1 MTFKRDP
8 QIFGTKI
15 TEVEFGADGAAVAF
29 GGGNTLPLYD
39 FDAPAAHRPL
49 VGIEFSDKGPDRSL
63 PELAAFYDG
72 AESLKDV
79 TARACA
85 APGADFVSLVL
96 ESADPN
102 GDDISS
108 ADAAALA
115 KEAAE
120 AAASAGKP
128 IVIQATGNVDKDGEL
143 IPKIAEALQG
153 MNALILSAKEE
164 NYKGIAVAAV
174 TAYGQKIGAE
184 SSVDINLAKQLNV
197 LIAQIGIK
205 QGDYVMNLGAAAA
218 GYGFEYVSS
227 TIERVKLA
235 ALSQNDDALQMPVIT
250 PVALDAWSVKESV
263 VSEEDFPEWGPREE
277 RGVQM
282 EISTAAAA
290 LAAGT
295 DAVILKHPASVK
307 TISEMIEKLA

>member
-1 MTFKRDP
+1 MAFKKDP
-8 QIFGTKI
+8 QVFGAKI
-15 TEVEFGADGAAVAF
+15 TEVAFGADGASAVF
-29 GGGNTLPLYD
+29 GGGNTLPLYS
-39 FDAPAAHRPL
+39 FDAETRHRPL

-63 PELAAFYDG
+63 PGLAEFYEG
-72 AESLKDV
+72 ADSLTDV
-79 TARACA
+79 AARACMA
-85 APGADFVSLVL
+85 QGADFVSLVL

-102 GDDISS
+102 GDDIPSE
-108 ADAAALA
+108 DAAALA
-115 KEAAE
+115 KEAAK
-120 AAASAGKP
+120 AAAGSGKP
-128 IVIQATGNVDKDGEL
+128 IVIQGTGNVDKDQEL

-153 MNALILSAKEE
+153 MSALLLSAKEE

-197 LIAQIGIK
+197 LIAQMGI
-205 QGDYVMNLGAAAA
+205 QPADYVMNLGTAAA
-218 GYGFEYVSS
+218 GYGFEYIAS

-250 PVALDAWSVKESV
+250 PVALDAWSVKEAV

-290 LAAGT
+290 LAAGS
-295 DAVILKHPASVK
+295 DAVILRHPASVK
-307 TISEMIEKLA
+307 TVSELVTALV

>member
-1 MTFKRDP
+1 MAFKKDP
-8 QIFGTKI
+8 QIFGAKI
-15 TEVEFGADGAAVAF
+15 TEVEFGADGASAVF
-29 GGGNTLPLYD
+29 GGGNTLPLYS
-39 FDAPAAHRPL
+39 FDAATEHRPL

-63 PELAAFYDG
+63 PELAAFYEG
-72 AESLKDV
+72 ADSLADI
-79 TARACA
+79 TGRACMA
-85 APGADFVSLVL
+85 EGADFVSLVL

-102 GDDISS
+102 GDNIPSE
-108 ADAAALA
+108 DAAALA

-120 AAASAGKP
+120 SAAASGKP
-128 IVIQATGNVDKDGEL
+128 IVIQGTGNVDKDQEL
-143 IPKIAEALQG
+143 VPKIAEALQG
-153 MNALILSAKEE
+153 MSALLLSAKEE
-164 NYKGIAVAAV
+164 NYKGVAVAAV

-197 LIAQIGIK
+197 LIAQMGIQPK
-205 QGDYVMNLGAAAA
+205 DYVMNLGTAAA
-218 GYGFEYVSS
+218 GYGFEYISS

-277 RGVQM
+277 RGIQM

-295 DAVILKHPASVK
+295 DAVILRHPASVK
-307 TISEMIEKLA
+307 TIAGLVSALA

>member
-1 MTFKRDP
+1 MA
-8 QIFGTKI
+8 Q
-15 TEVEFGADGAAVAF
+15 
-29 GGGNTLPLYD
+29 
-39 FDAPAAHRPL
+39 
-49 VGIEFSDKGPDRSL
+49 
-63 PELAAFYDG
+63 
-72 AESLKDV
+72 
-79 TARACA
+79 
-85 APGADFVSLVL
+85 GADFVSLVL

-102 GDDISS
+102 GDDIP
-108 ADAAALA
+108 AGDAAALA

-120 AAASAGKP
+120 AATAAGKP
-128 IVIQATGNVDKDGEL
+128 IVIQGTGNVDKDQEL

-153 MNALILSAKEE
+153 MNALLLSAKEE

-197 LIAQIGIK
+197 LIAQMGINS
-205 QGDYVMNLGAAAA
+205 DNYVMNLGTAAA
-218 GYGFEYVSS
+218 GYGFEYISS

-277 RGVQM
+277 RGIEM

-290 LAAGT
+290 LAAGS
-295 DAVILKHPASVK
+295 DAVILRHPASVK
-307 TISEMIEKLA
+307 TISELVSALA

>member
-1 MTFKRDP
+1 MAFKKDP
-8 QIFGTKI
+8 QIFGAKI
-15 TEVEFGADGAAVAF
+15 TEVEFGAEGASAVF
-29 GGGNTLPLYD
+29 GGGNTLPLYS
-39 FDAPAAHRPL
+39 FDATTKHRPL

-72 AESLKDV
+72 AESLTDI
-79 TARACA
+79 TERACMA
-85 APGADFVSLVL
+85 QGADFVSIVL

-102 GDDISS
+102 GDNIPS

-115 KEAAE
+115 KEAAKA
-120 AAASAGKP
+120 AAASGKP
-128 IVIQATGNVDKDGEL
+128 IVIQGTGNVDKDQEL
-143 IPKIAEALQG
+143 VPKIAEALQG
-153 MNALILSAKEE
+153 MSALLLSAKEE

-197 LIAQIGIK
+197 LIMQMGIDSA
-205 QGDYVMNLGAAAA
+205 DYVMNLGTAAA
-218 GYGFEYVSS
+218 GYGFEYISS

-235 ALSQNDDALQMPVIT
+235 ALAQNDDALQMPVIT

-263 VSEEDFPEWGPREE
+263 VSEADFPEWGPREE
-277 RGVQM
+277 RGIEM

-307 TISEMIEKLA
+307 TISEFVSALA